1 MYSHGDRV
9 EFEEYPGKWATGTIY
24 ATFGN
29 GDVVVQSDQS
39 PPKLYEKSPH
49 EVRKV

>member
-1 MYSHGDRV
+1 MFRHGDKV

-29 GDVVVQSDQS
+29 GDVVVQSDGN
-39 PPKLYEKSPH
+39 PPQLHEKSPQQ
-49 EVRKV
+49 VRHA